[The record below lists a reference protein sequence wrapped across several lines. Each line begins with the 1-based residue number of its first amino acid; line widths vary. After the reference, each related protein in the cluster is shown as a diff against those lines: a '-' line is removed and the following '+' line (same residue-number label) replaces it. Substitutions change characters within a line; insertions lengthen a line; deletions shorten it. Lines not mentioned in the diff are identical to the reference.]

1 VTAPGEDEAVEKAKM
16 RRVLAIFGPAVFAGA
31 FATRVTDPTVAEIAG
46 EFSVTVAEAALLG
59 TAYTLPFALVQPIL
73 GPVADSIGKRRI
85 VMICVAMLGVMLLAA
100 AVSASFGWLM
110 AFRAASGMAAGGMM
124 PLTLAIMG
132 DAVSLKY
139 RQVALSRIL
148 VFGISGQIAG
158 GVVAGPIAAIAGW
171 RGVLVV
177 CAVAA
182 FIGLVAL
189 ILAARGAAR
198 EVMTRYDPVVAL
210 QRYRGIIANPAA
222 LPLFAAVAVEGGLVF
237 GTFPFIAPLL
247 IQRGIGSTM
256 EAGFAI
262 GAFGL
267 GGLVFAALVAPLL
280 SRFGQAGVI
289 RIGGA
294 TAALALTGF
303 ALAPSLVIAALS
315 GLGLGLGF
323 YMIHNAI
330 QTRATELAPQARA
343 SAMSLHAFAFFGGQ
357 SLGPIFYGLGDM
369 IFGLPATLGLAAAGI
384 MVLALLLARR

>member
-1 VTAPGEDEAVEKAKM
+1 M

-46 EFSVTVAEAALLG
+46 EFSVTAAEAALLG

-85 VMICVAMLGVMLLAA
+85 VMICVALLGIMLLAA

-148 VFGISGQIAG
+148 IFGISGQIAG

-177 CAVAA
+177 CAIAA

-198 EVMTRYDPVVAL
+198 EVMTRYDPMVAL

-237 GTFPFIAPLL
+237 GVFPFIAPLL
-247 IQRGIGSTM
+247 IERAIGSTM

-267 GGLVFAALVAPLL
+267 GGLLFAALVAPLL
-280 SRFGQAGVI
+280 ARFGQAGVI

-294 TAALALTGF
+294 TGALALIGF
-303 ALAPSLVIAALS
+303 ALAPSLVVATLA

-330 QTRATELAPQARA
+330 QTRATELAPQARG

-357 SLGPIFYGLGDM
+357 SLGPIAYGLGAM
-369 IFGLPATLGLAAAGI
+369 VFGLPITLALAGGAI
-384 MVLALLLARR
+384 MALALLLARR

>member
-1 VTAPGEDEAVEKAKM
+1 VTATEESATAEKAKM

-46 EFSVTVAEAALLG
+46 EFSVTAAEAALLG

-85 VMICVAMLGVMLLAA
+85 VMICVALLGIMLLAA

-148 VFGISGQIAG
+148 IFGISGQIAG

-171 RGVLVV
+171 RGVLVA
-177 CAVAA
+177 CAIAA
-182 FIGLVAL
+182 FLGLVAL
-189 ILAARGAAR
+189 ILAARGAQR
-198 EVMTRYDPVVAL
+198 EVMTRYDPAVAL

-237 GTFPFIAPLL
+237 GVFPFIAPLL
-247 IQRGIGSTM
+247 IERAIGSTM

-267 GGLVFAALVAPLL
+267 GGLLFAALIAPLL
-280 SRFGQAGVI
+280 ARFGQAGVI

-303 ALAPSLVIAALS
+303 ALAPSLLVATLA

-330 QTRATELAPQARA
+330 QTRATELAPQARG

-357 SLGPIFYGLGDM
+357 SLGPIAYGLGAM
-369 IFGLPATLGLAAAGI
+369 VFGLPVTLGLAAGAI

>member
-1 VTAPGEDEAVEKAKM
+1 VTASEESEAAEKAKM

-177 CAVAA
+177 CAIAA

-247 IQRGIGSTM
+247 IERGIGSTM

-280 SRFGQAGVI
+280 RRYGQAGVI

-369 IFGLPATLGLAAAGI
+369 IFGLPATLGLAAGAI

>member
-46 EFSVTVAEAALLG
+46 EFSVTAAEAALLG

-85 VMICVAMLGVMLLAA
+85 VMICVALLGVMLLAA

-177 CAVAA
+177 CAIAA

-198 EVMTRYDPVVAL
+198 EVMTRYDPMVAL

-237 GTFPFIAPLL
+237 GVFPFIAPLL
-247 IQRGIGSTM
+247 IERAIGSTM

-267 GGLVFAALVAPLL
+267 GGLLFAALVAPLL
-280 SRFGQAGVI
+280 ARFGQAGVI

-294 TAALALTGF
+294 TGALALIAL
-303 ALAPSLVIAALS
+303 ALAPSLVVATLA

-330 QTRATELAPQARA
+330 QTRATELAPQARG

-357 SLGPIFYGLGDM
+357 SLGPIAYGLGAM
-369 IFGLPATLGLAAAGI
+369 VFGLPVTLALAAGAI
-384 MVLALLLARR
+384 MALALLLARR

>member
-1 VTAPGEDEAVEKAKM
+1 
-16 RRVLAIFGPAVFAGA
+16 VLAIFGPAVFSGA

-46 EFSVTVAEAALLG
+46 EFSITAAEAALLG

-85 VMICVAMLGVMLLAA
+85 VMICVALLGIMLLAA

-148 VFGISGQIAG
+148 IFGISGQIAG
-158 GVVAGPIAAIAGW
+158 GVVAGPIAALAGW

-177 CAVAA
+177 CAIAA
-182 FIGLVAL
+182 FFGLFAL

-198 EVMTRYDPVVAL
+198 EAMTRYDPVVAL

-247 IQRGIGSTM
+247 IERAIGSTM

-280 SRFGQAGVI
+280 RRFGQGGVI

-303 ALAPSLVIAALS
+303 ALAPSLVIATLA
-315 GLGLGLGF
+315 GLALGLGF

-357 SLGPIFYGLGDM
+357 SLGPILYGLGDM
-369 IFGLPATLGLAAAGI
+369 VFGLPITLGLAAAAI
-384 MVLALLLARR
+384 LVLALLLARR

>member
-1 VTAPGEDEAVEKAKM
+1 MTATEESATAEKAKM

-46 EFSVTVAEAALLG
+46 DFSVTAAEAALLG

-85 VMICVAMLGVMLLAA
+85 VMICVALLGIMLLAA

-148 VFGISGQIAG
+148 IFGISGQIAG

-171 RGVLVV
+171 RGVLVA
-177 CAVAA
+177 CAIAA
-182 FIGLVAL
+182 FLGLVAL
-189 ILAARGAAR
+189 ILAARGAQR
-198 EVMTRYDPVVAL
+198 EVMTRYDPAVAL

-237 GTFPFIAPLL
+237 GVFPFIAPLL
-247 IQRGIGSTM
+247 IERAIGSTM

-267 GGLVFAALVAPLL
+267 GGLLFAALIAPLL
-280 SRFGQAGVI
+280 ARFGQAGVI

-303 ALAPSLVIAALS
+303 ALAPSLLVATLA

-330 QTRATELAPQARA
+330 QTRATELAPQARG

-357 SLGPIFYGLGDM
+357 SLGPIAYGLGAM
-369 IFGLPATLGLAAAGI
+369 VFGLPVTLGLAAGAI

>member
-1 VTAPGEDEAVEKAKM
+1 MTAPETGEAAEKSKM

-46 EFSVTVAEAALLG
+46 EFSVSAAEAALLG

-158 GVVAGPIAAIAGW
+158 GVVAGPIAAVAGW

-177 CAVAA
+177 CAIAA
-182 FIGLVAL
+182 FLGLFAL
-189 ILAARGAAR
+189 ILAARGAPR
-198 EVMTRYDPVVAL
+198 EVMTRYDPMVAL
-210 QRYRGIIANPAA
+210 QRYRGIIANPTA

-237 GTFPFIAPLL
+237 GVFPFIAPLL
-247 IQRGIGSTM
+247 IERAIGSTM

-267 GGLVFAALVAPLL
+267 GGLLFAALVAPLL
-280 SRFGQAGVI
+280 ARFGQAGVI
-289 RIGGA
+289 RIGGV
-294 TAALALTGF
+294 TGALALIGF
-303 ALAPSLVIAALS
+303 ALAPSLAVAALA

-330 QTRATELAPQARA
+330 QTRATELAPQARG

-357 SLGPIFYGLGDM
+357 SLGPIAYGLGTM
-369 IFGLPATLGLAAAGI
+369 VFGLPVTLALAAGAI

>member
-1 VTAPGEDEAVEKAKM
+1 
-16 RRVLAIFGPAVFAGA
+16 VLAIFGPAVFSGA

-46 EFSVTVAEAALLG
+46 EFSITAAEAALLG

-85 VMICVAMLGVMLLAA
+85 VMICVALLGIMLLAA

-148 VFGISGQIAG
+148 IFGISGQIAG
-158 GVVAGPIAAIAGW
+158 GVVAGPIAAVAGW

-177 CAVAA
+177 CAIAA
-182 FIGLVAL
+182 FFGLFAL

-198 EVMTRYDPVVAL
+198 EAMTRYDPVVAL

-247 IQRGIGSTM
+247 IERAIGSTM

-280 SRFGQAGVI
+280 RRFGQGGVI

-303 ALAPSLVIAALS
+303 ALAPSLVIATLA
-315 GLGLGLGF
+315 GLALGLGF

-357 SLGPIFYGLGDM
+357 SLGPILYGLGDM
-369 IFGLPATLGLAAAGI
+369 VFGLPITLGLAAAAI
-384 MVLALLLARR
+384 LVLALLLARR

>member
-1 VTAPGEDEAVEKAKM
+1 M

-46 EFSVTVAEAALLG
+46 EFSVTAAEAALLG

-85 VMICVAMLGVMLLAA
+85 VMICVALLGLMLLAA

-148 VFGISGQIAG
+148 IFGISGQIAG

-177 CAVAA
+177 CAIAA
-182 FIGLVAL
+182 FLGLVAL
-189 ILAARGAAR
+189 ILAARGAPR
-198 EVMTRYDPVVAL
+198 EIMTRYDPAVAL

-237 GTFPFIAPLL
+237 GVFPFIAPLL
-247 IQRGIGSTM
+247 IERAIGSTM

-267 GGLVFAALVAPLL
+267 GGLLFAALVAPLL
-280 SRFGQAGVI
+280 ARFGQGGVI
-289 RIGGA
+289 RMGGA
-294 TAALALTGF
+294 TGALALIGF
-303 ALAPSLVIAALS
+303 AVAPSLLVATLA

-330 QTRATELAPQARA
+330 QTRATELAPQARG

-357 SLGPIFYGLGDM
+357 SLGPIFYGLGAM
-369 IFGLPATLGLAAAGI
+369 VFGLPVTLGLAGAAI

>member
-46 EFSVTVAEAALLG
+46 EFSVTAAEAALLG

-182 FIGLVAL
+182 FVGLVAL

-198 EVMTRYDPVVAL
+198 EVMTRYDPMVAL

-237 GTFPFIAPLL
+237 GVFPFIAPLL
-247 IQRGIGSTM
+247 IERAIGSTM

-267 GGLVFAALVAPLL
+267 GGLLFAALVAPLL
-280 SRFGQAGVI
+280 ARFGQGGVI

-294 TAALALTGF
+294 TAALALIGF
-303 ALAPSLVIAALS
+303 ALAPSLVVATLA

-330 QTRATELAPQARA
+330 QTRATELAPQARG

-357 SLGPIFYGLGDM
+357 SLGPIAYGLGAM
-369 IFGLPATLGLAAAGI
+369 VFGLPITLALAGAAI